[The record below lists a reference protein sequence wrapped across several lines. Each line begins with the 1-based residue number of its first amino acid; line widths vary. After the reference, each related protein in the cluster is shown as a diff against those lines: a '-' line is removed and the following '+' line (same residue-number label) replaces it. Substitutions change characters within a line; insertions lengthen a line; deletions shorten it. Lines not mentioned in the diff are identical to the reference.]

1 MKQENKITSNFL
13 LIYDNKPL
21 VLNSTE
27 KTIKDIKNSLL
38 SLYNLSSYDYVLYF
52 DEDCENIIK
61 NDELKLTNI
70 SKIYMEKIDT
80 NNLELNKIYNF
91 LRKKDELLGS
101 KKERETEDFNIK
113 YYVNDNKIEKK
124 FVPDID
130 ELYNFFNDKNTQVVI
145 SKVDDSK
152 ISKEENTKNN
162 MIPFDYDEFKKK
174 NNINDNIN
182 NFEDF
187 YEYIEK
193 YEFKKSNKDIKE
205 ENNFNNLY
213 EENEYINAIE
223 NDDNNLNDESSFE
236 LENKKEEYVNLND
249 NLKIYKTENR
259 EEEFIY
265 YNIKKEKEKN
275 DYIKVEY
282 KKNDSENNFE
292 EIIKNCKNSYK
303 KISSFFNKKFL
314 TNENKKEIHQFIL
327 DLNLD
332 KYDYIKNGIFEKIN
346 IILDL
351 DNTLIHTFIP
361 SPEETNFVFNKLLN
375 LNKEKNIFKIDL
387 INNNKNFVVYF
398 ILRKGIKNF
407 FNKLKYFC
415 NFYINSSGR
424 IEYVK
429 AIAKKIE
436 KECNIKIT
444 KIIAREDEKANIFKN
459 FNEFEID
466 YSNSIIIDDKIDVW
480 NKYKVKILKKYPS
493 SFILVSKIFFN
504 QGFMNLSN
512 EIQKKKYKDLNSNI
526 NFDFNIID
534 EKNWMN
540 TKILK
545 YKYEFS
551 DLNKILTIENYLTC
565 NLENES
571 NNQLEF
577 YANFIKKIFSLRNF
591 FFNYCLNNKYNSSI
605 ISDKLINLLRINIFY
620 NKIFNI
626 DYVDDE
632 KKIIIKNI
640 IFTLGGKVFEP
651 DDIYDLDIKPTHY
664 IISDS
669 NTKINNQIKKN
680 KSLYYLINENYIFDS
695 YYLLSELDEKDEKYS
710 YNI

>member
-205 ENNFNNLY
+205 ENNFNNFY

-265 YNIKKEKEKN
+265 YNIKKEKN

-605 ISDKLINLLRINIFY
+605 ISYKLINLLRINIFY

>member
-1 MKQENKITSNFL
+1 M
-13 LIYDNKPL
+13 
-21 VLNSTE
+21 
-27 KTIKDIKNSLL
+27 
-38 SLYNLSSYDYVLYF
+38 
-52 DEDCENIIK
+52 
-61 NDELKLTNI
+61 
-70 SKIYMEKIDT
+70 
-80 NNLELNKIYNF
+80 
-91 LRKKDELLGS
+91 
-101 KKERETEDFNIK
+101 
-113 YYVNDNKIEKK
+113 
-124 FVPDID
+124 
-130 ELYNFFNDKNTQVVI
+130 
-145 SKVDDSK
+145 
-152 ISKEENTKNN
+152 
-162 MIPFDYDEFKKK
+162 
-174 NNINDNIN
+174 
-182 NFEDF
+182 
-187 YEYIEK
+187 
-193 YEFKKSNKDIKE
+193 
-205 ENNFNNLY
+205 
-213 EENEYINAIE
+213 
-223 NDDNNLNDESSFE
+223 
-236 LENKKEEYVNLND
+236 NLND

-398 ILRKGIKNF
+398 ILRKGIKKF

-591 FFNYCLNNKYNSSI
+591 F
-605 ISDKLINLLRINIFY
+605 
-620 NKIFNI
+620 
-626 DYVDDE
+626 
-632 KKIIIKNI
+632 
-640 IFTLGGKVFEP
+640 
-651 DDIYDLDIKPTHY
+651 
-664 IISDS
+664 
-669 NTKINNQIKKN
+669 
-680 KSLYYLINENYIFDS
+680 
-695 YYLLSELDEKDEKYS
+695 
-710 YNI
+710 

>member
-101 KKERETEDFNIK
+101 KKERENEDFNIK

-205 ENNFNNLY
+205 ENNFNNFY

-265 YNIKKEKEKN
+265 YNIKKEKN

-398 ILRKGIKNF
+398 ILRKGIKKF

-605 ISDKLINLLRINIFY
+605 ISYKLINLLRINIFY

>member
-152 ISKEENTKNN
+152 ISKEENSKNN
-162 MIPFDYDEFKKK
+162 MIPFDYYEFKKK
-174 NNINDNIN
+174 NNIKDDIN

-193 YEFKKSNKDIKE
+193 YEFKKSNNNIKE
-205 ENNFNNLY
+205 ENNFNNSF

-236 LENKKEEYVNLND
+236 LENKKEDYMNSND
-249 NLKIYKTENR
+249 KLKIFKTENR

-265 YNIKKEKEKN
+265 YNIKKEKN

-282 KKNDSENNFE
+282 KKNDSENNIE
-292 EIIKNCKNSYK
+292 EIIKICKNNYK
-303 KISSFFNKKFL
+303 KISSFFNRKFL
-314 TNENKKEIHQFIL
+314 TDENKKEIHQFIK

-361 SPEETNFVFNKLLN
+361 SPEETNLIFNKLLN
-375 LNKEKNIFKIDL
+375 LNKEKNFFKIDL
-387 INNNKNFVVYF
+387 INNNKSFVVYF

-407 FNKLKYFC
+407 FNKLKNFC

-429 AIAKKIE
+429 AVAKKLE

-444 KIIAREDEKANIFKN
+444 KIIAREDENVNIFKN
-459 FNEFEID
+459 FNAFEID

-512 EIQKKKYKDLNSNI
+512 EIQKKIYKDLNSNI

-551 DLNKILTIENYLTC
+551 DYNKILTIENYLTC

-591 FFNYCLNNKYNSSI
+591 FFNYCLNNKYNNSI
-605 ISDKLINLLRINIFY
+605 ISYKLINLLRINIFY

-632 KKIIIKNI
+632 KKIIIKHI
-640 IFTLGGKVFEP
+640 IFTLGGKVFDL
-651 DDIYDLDIKPTHY
+651 DDIYDRDIKPTHY

-669 NTKINNQIKKN
+669 NTKINNNIKKN

>member
-205 ENNFNNLY
+205 ENNFNNFY

-265 YNIKKEKEKN
+265 YNIKKEKN

-292 EIIKNCKNSYK
+292 DIIKNCKNSYK

-398 ILRKGIKNF
+398 ILRKGIKKF

-605 ISDKLINLLRINIFY
+605 ISYKLINLLRINIFY

>member
-1 MKQENKITSNFL
+1 MKQEIKVTNNFK

-21 VLNSTE
+21 LLNSNE

-38 SLYNLSSYDYVLYF
+38 SLYNLSSYDYILYF

-61 NDELKLTNI
+61 NDELNLTSI

-91 LRKKDELLGS
+91 LRKKDELLGC

-113 YYVNDNKIEKK
+113 YYVNENKIEQK

-130 ELYNFFNDKNTQVVI
+130 ELYKFFNDKNTQVVI
-145 SKVDDSK
+145 SEINDSK
-152 ISKEENTKNN
+152 IENEEYSKNYL
-162 MIPFDYDEFKKK
+162 IPFDYYEFKKK
-174 NNINDNIN
+174 NNIEDNIN

-193 YEFKKSNKDIKE
+193 YEFEKTNKKIKN
-205 ENNFNNLY
+205 ENNFNNSFD
-213 EENEYINAIE
+213 ENEYINKIE
-223 NDDNNLNDESSFE
+223 NDSENINDDSFE
-236 LENKKEEYVNLND
+236 LETKKDDYENLND
-249 NLKIYKTENR
+249 KLNIFKTENK

-265 YNIKKEKEKN
+265 YNIKKEKKN
-275 DYIKVEY
+275 EYIKVEY
-282 KKNDSENNFE
+282 KKNNSENSIE
-292 EIIKNCKNSYK
+292 EIINNCKNNYK

-314 TNENKKEIHQFIL
+314 TNENKKEIHQFIS
-327 DLNLD
+327 DLCLD
-332 KYDYIKNGIFEKIN
+332 KYDYIKDGIFEKIN

-361 SPEETNFVFNKLLN
+361 YPEESNLIFNKLLN
-375 LNKEKNIFKIDL
+375 LNKENNIFKIDL
-387 INNNKNFVVYF
+387 INSNKSLVVYF
-398 ILRKGIKNF
+398 ILRQGIKTF

-424 IEYVK
+424 IEYVE

-444 KIIAREDEKANIFKN
+444 KIIARENENINIFKN
-459 FNEFEID
+459 FNKFNID
-466 YSNSIIIDDKIDVW
+466 FSNSIIIDDKIDVW
-480 NKYKVKILKKYPS
+480 NKYKVKNLKKFPS
-493 SFILVSKIFFN
+493 TFVLVSKMFYN
-504 QGFMNLSN
+504 QSFLNLSN
-512 EIQKKKYKDLNSNI
+512 EVKKEKYKNVNSNI
-526 NFDFNIID
+526 IFNFNIID

-545 YKYEFS
+545 YKYEYS
-551 DLNKILTIENYLTC
+551 DINDILINENYLTC

-571 NNQLEF
+571 NNQLDF
-577 YANFIKKIFSLRNF
+577 YANFIKKFFSLRNF
-591 FFNYCLNNKYNSSI
+591 FFNYCLNQKDHKNIVSY
-605 ISDKLINLLRINIFY
+605 KLINLLRINIFY

-626 DYVDDE
+626 DFVDDE
-632 KKIIIKNI
+632 KKLILKQI
-640 IFTLGGKVFEP
+640 IFTLGGKVIDP
-651 DDIYDLDIKPTHY
+651 DDIYDINIKPTHY
-664 IISDS
+664 IIS
-669 NTKINNQIKKN
+669 NNIKVYNQIKN
-680 KSLYYLINENYIFDS
+680 KSLYYLIKENYIFDS

-710 YNI
+710 FKI

>member
-101 KKERETEDFNIK
+101 KKERENEDFNIK

-152 ISKEENTKNN
+152 ISKEENSKNN

-193 YEFKKSNKDIKE
+193 YEFKKSNNDIKE

-213 EENEYINAIE
+213 EENEYINTIE

-398 ILRKGIKNF
+398 ILRKGIKKF

-512 EIQKKKYKDLNSNI
+512 EIQKKKYKDVHSNI

-605 ISDKLINLLRINIFY
+605 ISYKLINLLRINIFY